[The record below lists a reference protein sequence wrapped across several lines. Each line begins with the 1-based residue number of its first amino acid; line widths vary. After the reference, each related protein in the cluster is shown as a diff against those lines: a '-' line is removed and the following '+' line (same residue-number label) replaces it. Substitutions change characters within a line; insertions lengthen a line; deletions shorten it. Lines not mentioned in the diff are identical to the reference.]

1 MSITYQYL
9 TDRTLVVQSAIT
21 TDTLIHVVIP
31 SDVSQNPAGS
41 SYKAKLS
48 QILPG
53 ISGLTFT
60 GNSLST
66 CISDIYVSNLHSCSP
81 LLINPN
87 DEGNVYFG
95 STSGVTIDLINKR
108 VGINTNNPQYK
119 IDVIGTQSRLYY
131 DSESVGGR
139 ILLSGNTNVPRIG
152 VGIPTYLTK
161 PAAGFDVG
169 MRAWND
175 ATYPGYGKVGDAF
188 FYAGNETNGFN
199 FLNPPGTGT
208 EDYIRFYAG
217 QTANGTTPDVHI
229 QGSGTT
235 RGYVGINTGNPQYL
249 FDIVNA
255 NSRLYYDPTSV
266 GGRLTVSGTTN
277 LPRFGVEIPP
287 YLTKPQATVSVGMR
301 AWDDTLYPDY
311 GNLGDAHLYAGV
323 NAYGLNIISEYGA
336 NSADYIRFYAGQDA
350 NGTTPDVHIQGSGTT
365 RGHVGVGTGLPTQK
379 LHVSGNTLINGGL
392 TANTISAT
400 TYLNLPTNLFVTTG
414 ITATTQTLSTGYT
427 YYGIVH
433 SSNVDLTLPNS
444 TGIDGFNFI
453 IKDESGNSGIYRIRL
468 TPLSGLIDGNSYVDM
483 NINYMSLTL
492 MVRNGNWYII

>member
-66 CISDIYVSNLHSCSP
+66 CISDIYVSNIHSCSP
-81 LLINPN
+81 LIINPL

-95 STSGVTIDLINKR
+95 STSGVTIDVTNKR
-108 VGINTNNPQYK
+108 VGINTNNPQYFLD
-119 IDVIGTQSRLYY
+119 IRGTQSRLYY

-139 ILLSGNTNVPRIG
+139 ILLSGNTNVPRVG
-152 VGIPTYLTK
+152 VGIPAYLTK

-169 MRAWND
+169 MRAWSD
-175 ATYPGYGKVGDAF
+175 TVYPGYGKVGDAF

-217 QTANGTTPDVHI
+217 QTANGTTPDMHI

-235 RGYVGINTGNPQYL
+235 RGYVGI
-249 FDIVNA
+249 
-255 NSRLYYDPTSV
+255 
-266 GGRLTVSGTTN
+266 GTIT
-277 LPRFGVEIPP
+277 P
-287 YLTKPQATVSVGMR
+287 
-301 AWDDTLYPDY
+301 
-311 GNLGDAHLYAGV
+311 
-323 NAYGLNIISEYGA
+323 SE
-336 NSADYIRFYAGQDA
+336 
-350 NGTTPDVHIQGSGTT
+350 
-365 RGHVGVGTGLPTQK
+365 K
-379 LHVSGNTLINGGL
+379 LHVSGNILINGGL